1 MQARTPSGVHLL
13 WICVE
18 DEKTFNPSSKQLY
31 DDQLGLARRYKIIR
45 KAFSKM
51 SEWPDANE
59 IKDLNTQL
67 RNFQMSVEDGA
78 FEYIEEQTK
87 EML

>member
-1 MQARTPSGVHLL
+1 
-13 WICVE
+13 
-18 DEKTFNPSSKQLY
+18 
-31 DDQLGLARRYKIIR
+31 
-45 KAFSKM
+45 M

-87 EML
+87 EMLQCGNKMILRELGRLIK